1 MEELICKKK
10 KTKGDKISWKKLYN
24 LLFVNLKLKSLFL
37 FVNKIFLTMPNFFL
51 EYR

>member
-24 LLFVNLKLKSLFL
+24 LLFVNPLTPEVLNFGQKNYLI
-37 FVNKIFLTMPNFFL
+37 IFLEST
-51 EYR
+51 